1 MNSLDTEFHRR
12 LAKRLN
18 DELQERTVNLSSGA
32 LDHPE
37 YKRICGNIKALKDV
51 LEWATEI
58 ESLMNEG
65 K

>member
-12 LAKRLN
+12 LAKRVS
-18 DELQERTVNLSSGA
+18 EEIQGRTVSLTSGA

-37 YKRICGNIKALKDV
+37 YKRICGNIKALTDV
-51 LEWATEI
+51 LEWAAEI
-58 ESLMNEG
+58 ESDMNGG